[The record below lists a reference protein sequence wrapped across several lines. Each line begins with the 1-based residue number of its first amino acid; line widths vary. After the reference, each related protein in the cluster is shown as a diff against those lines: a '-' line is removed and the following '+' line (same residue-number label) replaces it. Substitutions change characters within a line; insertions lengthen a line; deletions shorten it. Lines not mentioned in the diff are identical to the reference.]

1 MKYKDLLLLSLTIIF
16 IILSIFYIISV
27 CNYNVKELFITRY
40 HDVNKAC
47 EKGIVLKNEPSLIST
62 SGYSSVKLRNDQG
75 INDYNDYFN
84 CNNNFDMY
92 LSMYNDVKKRDL
104 LLAYKCIKLKPSE
117 LINMITENRNIN
129 SDIYKIKNI
138 TYLYNN
144 ISELTNK
151 VDELI
156 KTKISELKNAE
167 SNSDINYI
175 HFPIYI
181 CISQAPY
188 LKNNNE
194 TIKVT
199 DSNRGPDNNNYDS
212 CSLEYSEVKAEQQKC
227 SENFEMKAELCI
239 IFLGV
244 NDIGEIIRN
253 NDKVNNNI
261 SNFKKILELYK
272 STSKQCFLNCG
283 INNSTHS
290 CGCLNLDNA
299 YENYNSVCL
308 TNNQKVSYSIVYFV
322 NPYSSKYS
330 DADYSNKPTNLTEFR
345 WFGGKSTS
353 TAANTNV
360 DTSSNS
366 KSSIPSTTSTPMSS
380 STTSTI
386 SSSSIP
392 SASSSIP
399 KT

>member
-27 CNYNVKELFITRY
+27 CNYDVKELFITRY
-40 HDVNKAC
+40 HAVNNAC
-47 EKGIVLKNEPSLIST
+47 EKGIVLKNEPVLNST

-75 INDYNDYFN
+75 IDDYNDYYN

-92 LSMYNDVKKRDL
+92 LSMYNDVNKRDL

-117 LINMITENRNIN
+117 LINMITENKNIN
-129 SDIYKIKNI
+129 SDIFKIKNI
-138 TYLYNN
+138 EFLYNN

-156 KTKISELKNAE
+156 KTKINELKNTE
-167 SNSDINYI
+167 NNSDINYI
-175 HFPIYI
+175 HFPIYV

-188 LKNNNE
+188 LKNNSEN
-194 TIKVT
+194 IKVT

-212 CSLEYSEVKAEQQKC
+212 CSQQYTEVKAEQQKC
-227 SENFEMKAELCI
+227 SEKFEMKAELCI

-244 NDIGEIIRN
+244 SDIGDIIKN

-261 SNFKKILELYK
+261 SNFKKILDLYK

-290 CGCLNLDNA
+290 CGCLNLDNS

-330 DADYSNKPTNLTEFR
+330 DADYTNKPTNLTEFR

-353 TAANTNV
+353 TKANTNV
-360 DTSSNS
+360 DTSTKST
-366 KSSIPSTTSTPMSS
+366 SSIPISS
-380 STTSTI
+380 SSTSTI

-392 SASSSIP
+392 SASASIP
-399 KT
+399 NA